1 MPGQA
6 HTNRLL
12 DVKIVVVEISESLSG
27 ILGTAKVLTSRAKV
41 LLLASST
48 SAQRDH
54 RWWSVHRWFRSSAGI
69 CRGRWWSVHRWFRSS
84 ATRTSRNRWWS
95 VYRWL
100 RSSAWISRDRSRGY
114 VLTRVVIEVVGSAI
128 VGLKTSAALATI

>member
-12 DVKIVVVEISESLSG
+12 DVKIVVVEISERLRG

-54 RWWSVHRWFRSSAGI
+54 RWWSVHRWLGSTAGI
-69 CRGRWWSVHRWFRSS
+69 CRGRWWSVHRWFGSN
-84 ATRTSRNRWWS
+84 AG
-95 VYRWL
+95 
-100 RSSAWISRDRSRGY
+100 ISRDRGRGY
-114 VLTRVVIEVVGSAI
+114 ILTRRVVIEVIGGAK
-128 VGLKTSAALATI
+128 VGLKTSAALAAS